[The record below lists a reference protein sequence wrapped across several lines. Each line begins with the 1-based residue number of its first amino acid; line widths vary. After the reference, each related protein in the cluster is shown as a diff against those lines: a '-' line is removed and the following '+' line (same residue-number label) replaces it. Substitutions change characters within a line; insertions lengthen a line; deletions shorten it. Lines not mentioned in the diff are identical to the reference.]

1 MHELT
6 DMEYL
11 TKLFARHGF
20 HLKKGLGQNFITD
33 PCVCPAIAEQAEI
46 DGEGVLEIGPGAGV
60 LTRELAKRAKKVVA
74 LEVDRRLKP
83 LLGETLNGFDNA
95 SVRFDDA
102 MTCDLKAL
110 IREEFGDIP
119 VSVCANLP
127 YYITSPLILRLLE
140 EELPIR
146 AITVM
151 VQKEAAIRLCA
162 EMGSRDCGPV
172 TAAVRYYADPEI
184 LFSVGR
190 HSFLPPP
197 KVDSAV
203 IRLTLRKPPF
213 PREDKEAFFRVVKAA
228 FALRRKTLSNSL
240 SAALGMEKEQVMS
253 LLNAVGISPTARA
266 ETLSMEQL
274 AALAHGIR

>member
-33 PCVCPAIAEQAEI
+33 LSVCPAIAEQAEI

-110 IREEFGDIP
+110 IREEFGDMP

-190 HSFLPPP
+190 NSFLPPP

>member
-33 PCVCPAIAEQAEI
+33 PSVCPAIAEQAEI

-127 YYITSPLILRLLE
+127 YYIT
-140 EELPIR
+140 
-146 AITVM
+146 
-151 VQKEAAIRLCA
+151 
-162 EMGSRDCGPV
+162 
-172 TAAVRYYADPEI
+172 
-184 LFSVGR
+184 
-190 HSFLPPP
+190 
-197 KVDSAV
+197 
-203 IRLTLRKPPF
+203 
-213 PREDKEAFFRVVKAA
+213 
-228 FALRRKTLSNSL
+228 
-240 SAALGMEKEQVMS
+240 
-253 LLNAVGISPTARA
+253 
-266 ETLSMEQL
+266 
-274 AALAHGIR
+274 

>member
-33 PCVCPAIAEQAEI
+33 PSVCPAIAEQAEI

-110 IREEFGDIP
+110 IREEFGDMP

-190 HSFLPPP
+190 NSFLPPP

-253 LLNAVGISPTARA
+253 LLNAAGISPTARA

>member
-33 PCVCPAIAEQAEI
+33 PSVCPAIAEQAEI

-110 IREEFGDIP
+110 IREAFGDMP

-190 HSFLPPP
+190 NSFLPPP

-253 LLNAVGISPTARA
+253 LLNAAGISPTARA